1 MIKFQQSQ
9 ALTSHFESSW
19 SIVCRLTWQKKM
31 RIWEH
36 KMFSFDDT
44 QGNLRNIPPRSKYL
58 WQSLLGDETTNS
70 IVVSVVQILSSDMDL
85 LLLLVDWM

>member
-1 MIKFQQSQ
+1 
-9 ALTSHFESSW
+9 
-19 SIVCRLTWQKKM
+19 
-31 RIWEH
+31 
-36 KMFSFDDT
+36 MFSFDDT
-44 QGNLRNIPPRSKYL
+44 QGNLGIIPPHPKYL